1 MRFLLALFLAASPL
15 ATSPSLPARGGELA
29 DRLAVPG
36 PAAFAEAKRTNKA
49 VLLDVGA
56 GWCHWCHVMD
66 EGTYRDPQVIAE
78 IAAHYIPV
86 KIDRDLAPDLDAFYQ
101 RAAQTLSEAGGWP
114 LTLLLSPDGAPYAA
128 ATYLPPAQM
137 LSFLRGRPRV
147 TRRLRRVRASC

>member
-1 MRFLLALFLAASPL
+1 MPHLLALLLAASPL
-15 ATSPSLPARGGELA
+15 ATSPSPYLREAASSAIGW
-29 DRLAVPG
+29 RLPG
-36 PAAFAEAKRTNKA
+36 PAAFAEAKRTHKA

-66 EGTYRDPQVIAE
+66 EGTYRDAQVIAE
-78 IAAHYIPV
+78 IVANYVPV
-86 KIDRDLAPDLDAFYQ
+86 KIDRDLSPDLDAFYQ

-137 LSFLRGRPRV
+137 LAFLQSQAKG
-147 TRRLRRVRASC
+147 